1 MTRRKNKIDH
11 GPNGAKD
18 LADALAG
25 AVYHCSL
32 AELPGTA
39 EAMMPRR
46 CIVDNYSEL
55 PLDLERN
62 VSLVDAAS

>member
-39 EAMMPRR
+39 EAVMPRKGYR
-46 CIVDNYSEL
+46 
-55 PLDLERN
+55 
-62 VSLVDAAS
+62 